1 MERERGL
8 RLRLEVQTVQ
18 VLHQEFRDVLEGELL
33 PHVHDVV
40 VEEDARRAPHDHLLR
55 VELAEVGGGG
65 LSHGPGRSLVAPLE
79 VLDAAAVGRPSHG
92 GEIDV
97 QQLEHV
103 HHGAHQMGRPQDVAT
118 QVEHDFRGLDVAFG
132 RGQQPVP
139 FLGG

>member
-1 MERERGL
+1 MG
-8 RLRLEVQTVQ
+8 LEVQTVQ
-18 VLHQEFRDVLEGELL
+18 VLDQKFRDVLECELL
-33 PHVHDVV
+33 PHVHDIV

-79 VLDAAAVGRPSHG
+79 VLDAAAVGRAAHG
-92 GEIDV
+92 GEVDV
-97 QQLEHV
+97 EQLEHV
-103 HHGAHQMGRPQDVAT
+103 HYRAHEMGCPQHVAA
-118 QVEHDFRGLDVAFG
+118 QVEHDFGGLDVALG